1 VPHGLKNG
9 KTDFSPSKLMATTE
23 HEISHA
29 DIYHKLGSLEAKLDA
44 VMTNVIDYKENL
56 NEAFVRIR
64 KVEEKMIWMV
74 GAVAGLT
81 LIMPLLV
88 HIIGSSFHVQMK
100 PKNEISLVQPK

>member
-1 VPHGLKNG
+1 MA
-9 KTDFSPSKLMATTE
+9 SPE

-56 NEAFVRIR
+56 NEAFTRIR
-64 KVEEKMIWMV
+64 KVEDKMIWMV

-88 HIIGSSFHVQMK
+88 HILGSSFQIHMK
-100 PKNEISLVQPK
+100 PKDQVAVIQGK